1 MFLNL
6 LSNVVCQVWLNYSD
20 KMTGDLSFSSVQ
32 ASEQLHVA
40 AINHSVSTPGFFSP
54 LWSLTL
60 HPIHSS
66 SLLPR
71 SASRSLLERSSPR
84 NTILPNPTRSYHHF
98 TLETCKS
105 LLHQKLKLKVAIVL
119 KITELSHTSWLNF
132 FKTSNLKASILSL
145 KEIFS

>member
-1 MFLNL
+1 MPSLIKL
-6 LSNVVCQVWLNYSD
+6 LQQDDWRFVILKC
-20 KMTGDLSFSSVQ
+20 
-32 ASEQLHVA
+32 ASKR
-40 AINHSVSTPGFFSP
+40 AITCCSYQSLCERSRFFFSP
-54 LWSLTL
+54 LWPLTL

-84 NTILPNPTRSYHHF
+84 NMLPPNPTCSYHHF
-98 TLETCKS
+98 TLETYKS

-119 KITELSHTSWLNF
+119 KIAELSHTSLIKF
-132 FKTSNLKASILSL
+132 FKPSNLKASILSL

>member
-1 MFLNL
+1 M
-6 LSNVVCQVWLNYSD
+6 CQVWLNYSN

-40 AINHSVSTPGFFSP
+40 AINHSVSAPGFVFFFSP

-84 NTILPNPTRSYHHF
+84 NMLPPNPTCSYHHF
-98 TLETCKS
+98 TLETYKS

-119 KITELSHTSWLNF
+119 KIAELSHTSLIKF
-132 FKTSNLKASILSL
+132 FKPSNLKASILSL